1 MPDKDSDIR
10 PRFHK
15 AKTHLAVEGEEEC
28 LDDGEGSSDEDSD
41 DENDLKK
48 EALSDWNLRKCSA
61 AALDVLSNVF
71 HTSLLPVLL
80 PLLKERL
87 FSPDWQV
94 KESSI
99 LALGAVSEGCMEGM
113 VPHLSELIP
122 YLISS
127 LSDPKALVRSIAC
140 WTLSRYA
147 HWLIE
152 QGQDQYLKRLMTEV
166 RYYHVSA
173 YTVTFEC
180 SVCVCVCV
188 CMCVCVGG
196 GGGVYRLRFM
206 ETMFCKRGRI

>member
-1 MPDKDSDIR
+1 MCMCVFMLKLISPSQADVDDEHVPDKESDIR

-15 AKTHLAVEGEEEC
+15 AKTHLAA
-28 LDDGEGSSDEDSD
+28 DGGDEHLAGGGGDSD
-41 DENDLKK
+41 DESDDDDDLKK

-71 HTSLLPVLL
+71 HDSLLPVLL
-80 PLLKERL
+80 PILREHL

-113 VPHLSELIP
+113 IPHLSELIP

-127 LSDPKALVRSIAC
+127 LADPKALVRSIAC

-147 HWLIE
+147 HWLVG
-152 QGQDQYLKRLMTEV
+152 QGNDHLLKRLMTEV
-166 RYYHVSA
+166 RCHYCYSGI
-173 YTVTFEC
+173 Y
-180 SVCVCVCV
+180 
-188 CMCVCVGG
+188 
-196 GGGVYRLRFM
+196 
-206 ETMFCKRGRI
+206 